1 MSQLEA
7 QGKMEFCFS
16 DRGGKRTKDVKN
28 YSGSQELLRNH
39 FLRRLPSP
47 TQKPSKKTL
56 FIHCFI
62 GTNRYQTCQLNNN
75 ELSNW

>member
-47 TQKPSKKTL
+47 TQKPR
-56 FIHCFI
+56 
-62 GTNRYQTCQLNNN
+62 GNN
-75 ELSNW
+75 